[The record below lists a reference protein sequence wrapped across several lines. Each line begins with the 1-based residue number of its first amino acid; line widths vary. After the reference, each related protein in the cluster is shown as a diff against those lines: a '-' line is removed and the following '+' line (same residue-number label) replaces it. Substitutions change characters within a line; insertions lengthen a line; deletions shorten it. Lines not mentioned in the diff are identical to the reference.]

1 MVIRTADSE
10 QFRAPPL
17 APRPGLA
24 RWLFDRDLGYARAA
38 EVLGVTYESV
48 RRYCLPFSD
57 PGRRIPPAA
66 TIEQIAH
73 WTDGAVLGGHFYP
86 ELDFDIREVAA

>member
-1 MVIRTADSE
+1 MSVARGRDVVT
-10 QFRAPPL
+10 RPRL
-17 APRPGLA
+17 AL
-24 RWLFDRDLGYARAA
+24 WLFERDISYRAA
-38 EVLGVTYESV
+38 ALVLGISYESV

-73 WTDGAVLGGHFYP
+73 WTDGVVLGGHFYP